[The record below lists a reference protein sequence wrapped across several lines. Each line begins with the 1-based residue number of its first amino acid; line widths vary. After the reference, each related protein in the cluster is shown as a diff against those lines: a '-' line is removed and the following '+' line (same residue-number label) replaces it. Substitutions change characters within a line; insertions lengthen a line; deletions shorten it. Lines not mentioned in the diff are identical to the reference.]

1 MNKWLP
7 LLGLLL
13 LGLQQNAWAEKKALI
28 FTVSEYPKH
37 IGTLRGVR
45 YDAEN
50 ARQLANAMGVND
62 SNIVLYKDAQ
72 LDLKGMRN
80 ALEQFANGVNE
91 GDQVFF
97 YYSGHGGQQVVQ
109 GGTRCAVG
117 LISVDG
123 KILLDSE
130 LQQFYQKIENKTSQL
145 LTFVDACFSGG
156 IFNNVVTR
164 SLDQPKI
171 SPKFWGGREVSSKSQ
186 AVCDKPIN
194 VLTRAID
201 EHQAD
206 SGSINHVYITASREN
221 EISFDEE
228 NSGGMVTVAWRQCLK
243 SAPDL
248 DRSGALSVAE
258 IQQCA
263 QKKLEDRLAGT
274 SDFKASNI
282 TVRGK
287 RESVFQL
294 IANPN
299 APKPQAQP
307 TISPA
312 EKPIVVASL
321 APQVPSAINLQ
332 ATLNDL
338 YQSRDERRTVKL
350 KTSKEG
356 SYHIGDALSFEIQ
369 SSHSGYVYV
378 LMVGSDNKTFDM
390 LYPNQ
395 LAINNF
401 LNKSS
406 PLPLPSK
413 GWKMRLAEPAGS
425 NRLLVIVS
433 DAPRD
438 FSQLSYQKIGP
449 FSIFNGTASS
459 QYDLQ
464 SAMQALSPK
473 QKCDSRV
480 TCTSSYGAAL
490 LDITAE

>member
-1 MNKWLP
+1 MNKWLI
-7 LLGLLL
+7 LGLL
-13 LGLQQNAWAEKKALI
+13 LGLQGNVWADKKALI
-28 FTVSEYPKH
+28 FTISEYPKH

-50 ARQLANAMGVND
+50 ARQLANAMGVD
-62 SNIVLYKDAQ
+62 DKNIVLYKDAQ

-80 ALEQFANGVNE
+80 ALEQFAGGVRE

-97 YYSGHGGQQVVQ
+97 YYSGHGGQQIIQ
-109 GGTRCAVG
+109 GGARCAVG
-117 LISVDG
+117 LVSADG

-156 IFNNVVTR
+156 IFNNIVTR
-164 SLDQPKI
+164 SIDQPKI
-171 SPKFWGGREVSSKSQ
+171 TPKFWGGREVSSKGQ
-186 AVCDKPIN
+186 AVCEKPVN
-194 VLTRAID
+194 VVTRAI
-201 EHQAD
+201 EENQPD

-294 IANPN
+294 IATAATATAI
-299 APKPQAQP
+299 APTP
-307 TISPA
+307 SPST
-312 EKPIVVASL
+312 EQKPIVVASL
-321 APQVPSAINLQ
+321 AAQAPSVISLQ

-338 YQSRDERRTVKL
+338 YQSRDERRVVKL

-356 SYHIGDALSFEIQ
+356 NYRLGEALSFEIQ

-395 LAINNF
+395 LATNHF
-401 LNKSS
+401 LNKSALLS
-406 PLPLPSK
+406 LPSK

-438 FSQLSYQKIGP
+438 FSRLSYQKIGP
-449 FSIFNGTASS
+449 FSIFNGSASG

-480 TCTSSYGAAL
+480 GCTSSYGAAL

>member
-1 MNKWLP
+1 MNKWLI
-7 LLGLLL
+7 LGLL
-13 LGLQQNAWAEKKALI
+13 LGLQGNVWADKKALI

-50 ARQLANAMGVND
+50 ARQLANAMGVD
-62 SNIVLYKDAQ
+62 DKNIVLYKDAQ

-109 GGTRCAVG
+109 GGARCAVG
-117 LISVDG
+117 LVSVDG

-130 LQQFYQKIENKTSQL
+130 LQQFYQKIEGKTSQL

-164 SLDQPKI
+164 SIDEPKI
-171 SPKFWGGREVSSKSQ
+171 TAKFWGGREISNKGL
-186 AVCDKPIN
+186 AVCEKPVN

-201 EHQAD
+201 ENQPD
-206 SGSINHVYITASREN
+206 SGSVNHVYITASREN

-294 IANPN
+294 IAV
-299 APKPQAQP
+299 APSAAAIPHQAAASTEQ
-307 TISPA
+307 
-312 EKPIVVASL
+312 KPIVVASL
-321 APQVPSAINLQ
+321 ATQAPSVINLQ

-338 YQSRDERRTVKL
+338 YQSRDERRVVKL

-356 SYHIGDALSFEIQ
+356 NYRLGDALSFEIQ

-395 LAINNF
+395 LATNNF
-401 LNKSS
+401 INKSS
-406 PLPLPSK
+406 ALPLPSK

-438 FSQLSYQKIGP
+438 FSRLSYQKIGP
-449 FSIFNGTASS
+449 FSIFNGSASG

-473 QKCDSRV
+473 QKCDTR
-480 TCTSSYGAAL
+480 TGCTSSYGAAL

>member
-1 MNKWLP
+1 MNKWLA
-7 LLGLLL
+7 LLGLL

-28 FTVSEYPKH
+28 FTISEYPKS
-37 IGTLRGVR
+37 IGALRGVR

-50 ARQLANAMGVND
+50 ARQLAHAIGVD
-62 SNIVLYKDAQ
+62 DRNIVLYKDAQ
-72 LDLKGMRN
+72 LDLKNMRN
-80 ALEQFANGVNE
+80 ALDQFANGVNE

-109 GGTRCAVG
+109 GGERCAVG
-117 LISVDG
+117 LVSVDG
-123 KILLDSE
+123 KILLDSD

-145 LTFVDACFSGG
+145 LTFIDACFSGG
-156 IFNNVVTR
+156 IFNNVVSR
-164 SLDQPKI
+164 SIDQPKI
-171 SPKFWGGREVSSKSQ
+171 TPKFWGGRSVSSKGE
-186 AVCDKPIN
+186 AVCEKPVN

-201 EHQAD
+201 ENQPD
-206 SGSINHVYITASREN
+206 SGSTNHVYITASREN

-243 SAPDL
+243 SAADL
-248 DRSGALSVAE
+248 DHSGALSVAE

-263 QKKLEDRLAGT
+263 QKRLEDRLAGT
-274 SDFKASNI
+274 TDFKASNI

-287 RESVFQL
+287 RESIFQL
-294 IANPN
+294 IA
-299 APKPQAQP
+299 APSAPQAPSTVSSEQKP
-307 TISPA
+307 TI
-312 EKPIVVASL
+312 VASL
-321 APQVPSAINLQ
+321 ETPTPNTINLQ

-338 YQSRDERRTVKL
+338 YQSRDERRTVTL
-350 KTSKEG
+350 KTNKE
-356 SYHIGDALSFEIQ
+356 SNYHMGETLSFDIQ

-395 LAINNF
+395 LATQHF

-406 PLPLPSK
+406 TLSLPSK
-413 GWKMRLAEPAGS
+413 GWKMKLAEPAGS

-438 FSQLSYQKIGP
+438 FSRLSYQKVGP
-449 FSIFNGTASS
+449 FSIFNGTASG

-473 QKCDSRV
+473 QRCDTRV
-480 TCTSSYGAAL
+480 NCTSSYGAAL